1 MILWMHW
8 LHWLETTSTA
18 APLSLPSSTKLWKPN
33 NTFKKQIHLSLSL
46 WMSRSPL
53 NGHVDTARP
62 HAEYRPTD
70 SSTRRFARQ
79 TAHFVQCKI
88 TENHKTSTRLQ
99 WDSTLHPSRMTRCVF
114 MVNHKNTM
122 ASLMTVWLKP
132 TSLIGTQ
139 ISLRLQK
146 KWSWLSKWS
155 AGLLSS
161 HRYITKPRMTRPSA
175 VAPIAAL
182 NRCSIDIIGYWF
194 MNDSYVEV

>member
-146 KWSWLSKWS
+146 KMKLTLKMICRFTVQPQIYYKTEDDKAKCCCSNCC
-155 AGLLSS
+155 
-161 HRYITKPRMTRPSA
+161 TKS
-175 VAPIAAL
+175 L
-182 NRCSIDIIGYWF
+182 
-194 MNDSYVEV
+194 